1 VAFHS
6 PELLSSEETALF
18 NGYLREK
25 WSAPDAPET
34 EWMTFRKAQ
43 AALEELRAAE
53 PHELDVIATF
63 MKVWGGRG
71 R

>member
-1 VAFHS
+1 
-6 PELLSSEETALF
+6 LLSSEETALF
-18 NGYLREK
+18 NGFLREK

-43 AALEELRAAE
+43 AALEELRAAGAAE
-53 PHELDVIATF
+53 RRELDVIATF

>member
-1 VAFHS
+1 M
-6 PELLSSEETALF
+6 LLCSAETALL
-18 NGYLREK
+18 NVCRREE

-43 AALEELRAAE
+43 AALEGLRAAE

-63 MKVWGGRG
+63 MKVWGDRG